1 MSPAGQ
7 SIVTVTPL
15 NDKHA
20 NGTQKKEK
28 DEAGLEI
35 ESVEENK
42 KLKSKNIFEES
53 ATTKTKLA
61 KELGSPTQLEPP
73 SKESNNCLGHPRQL
87 SSRRC
92 LLTYSASCGW
102 SWKFIIFS
110 LDNLG
115 KNKDF

>member
-73 SKESNNCLGHPRQL
+73 SKESNSVWVIRDMALVWI
-87 SSRRC
+87 C
-92 LLTYSASCGW
+92 LLFTINGDDAQRRTGPAP
-102 SWKFIIFS
+102 
-110 LDNLG
+110 LL
-115 KNKDF
+115 